1 LVGYLP
7 LATWNLPLFPYD
19 PGASDFVIVN
29 FYNVT
34 MNNANASENQCPD
47 CGSRLV
53 FSADGRLRQ
62 CERCAYKQTVVRQR
76 ESPQEL
82 MQGQQFSTDESGFAN
97 VRTAGVRELL
107 RQGVAAAKAAEMDE
121 AFYYLSWV
129 LRTDANEKQQAQAWL
144 WLSEVYDKPTDK
156 RDCLEQVLA
165 FEPTNGLARRG
176 LALLDGR
183 LQAQDIIDPNKI
195 SQTVREAPEQ
205 TEAEQFAC
213 PQCAGKLQY
222 STDGSQ
228 LRCGFCGY
236 EQAVGAAVAKPKTSQ
251 FGEGAF
257 EQDFTTA
264 LAQAK
269 GHLAPV
275 QMRTFQCNGCAVEFV
290 LAPEAISMT
299 CPYCDSVYVTETAA
313 SHELIP
319 PHALIPFRVSLDQA
333 EKAIRAWLSEQAM
346 ERPSLSPIV
355 GIYLPLWTFDVGGE
369 IRWGGQVKKGDNW
382 VPISGSHLAFSN
394 DLRLPASGKL
404 DGELSK
410 GFASFDL
417 DGLVAYDNR
426 YLADWPAERHTIP
439 LADASIQARKQVLQ
453 DLRRNPQRLT
463 VDDVR
468 SLRLGSLGL
477 VVESFKLALLPCWLA
492 HYKVDGETFALLVN
506 GQMGGV
512 VGKRPSRGVRGFFAK
527 LFS

>member
-1 LVGYLP
+1 MNES
-7 LATWNLPLFPYD
+7 NL
-19 PGASDFVIVN
+19 
-29 FYNVT
+29 
-34 MNNANASENQCPD
+34 SENQCSN
-47 CGSRLV
+47 CGGRLV
-53 FSADGRLRQ
+53 FSADGRFRQ
-62 CERCAYKQTVVRQR
+62 CERCNNKQTVVRQR

-82 MQGQQFSTDESGFAN
+82 MKIQQFSSEESGFAN

-107 RQGVAAAKAAEMDE
+107 RQGVAAAKASEMDE
-121 AFYYLSWV
+121 AFFYLSWV

-144 WLSEVYDKPTDK
+144 WLSEVYDDLADK
-156 RDCLEQVLA
+156 RHCLEQVLA
-165 FEPTNGLARRG
+165 FAPTHGTARRG

-183 LQAQDIIDPNKI
+183 LQASDIIDPNQI
-195 SQTVREAPEQ
+195 NQTMGEEPEQ
-205 TEAEQFAC
+205 TDAEQFTC

-222 STDGSQ
+222 SADGSQ

-236 EQAVGAAVAKPKTSQ
+236 EQGVGSDVPKPKQSQ

-313 SHELIP
+313 SHQIMP
-319 PHALIPFRVSLDQA
+319 PHAVIPFRISHEQA
-333 EKAIRAWLSEQAM
+333 EKAIQDWFMEQKV

-382 VPISGSHLAFSN
+382 VPISGNYLAFS
-394 DLRLPASGKL
+394 DDIRIPASKKL
-404 DGELSK
+404 NSDFTK
-410 GFASFDL
+410 GFAAFDL
-417 DGLVAYDNR
+417 DGLVAYDSH

-439 LADASIQARKQVLQ
+439 LANASIQARKQVLQ
-453 DLRRNPQRLT
+453 ELRRNPQRLT
-463 VDDVR
+463 LEDVR
-468 SLRLGSLGL
+468 NLRLGSLGL
-477 VVESFKLALLPCWLA
+477 VVESFKLALLPVWLA
-492 HYKVDGETFALLVN
+492 HYQVDDETFDLLVN
-506 GQMGGV
+506 GQTGEV
-512 VGKRPSRGVRGFFAK
+512 VGKRPSRGVRGFLSK
-527 LFS
+527 LFG